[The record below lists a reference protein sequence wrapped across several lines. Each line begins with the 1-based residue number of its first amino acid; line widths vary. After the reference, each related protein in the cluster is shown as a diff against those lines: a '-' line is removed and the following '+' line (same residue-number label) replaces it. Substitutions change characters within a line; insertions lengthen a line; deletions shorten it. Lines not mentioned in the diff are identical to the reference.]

1 MEENGTLAVPT
12 SVKDRRKARKW
23 TQADLGERVGLST
36 TAIHNLEAGKNGF
49 TDKTLAAL
57 ATALECRPADLL
69 LPLNADEVSPD
80 NPESRLRSALLS
92 YGVDRSDLGRA
103 VSAVNL
109 FAQSL
114 REQPEPALL
123 DDQSSSSSRR
133 RAKAPSE

>member
-1 MEENGTLAVPT
+1 MEDEAIKLAVPT
-12 SVKDRRKARKW
+12 SVRDRRKARGW
-23 TQADLGERVGLST
+23 TQPELADRAGVST

-57 ATALECRPADLL
+57 AAALECRPADLL
-69 LPLNADEVSPD
+69 LPLNTDGPSTD
-80 NPESRLRSALLS
+80 PESRLRSALLS

-109 FAQSL
+109 FAQS
-114 REQPEPALL
+114 RDEQSEPSPP
-123 DDQSSSSSRR
+123 DDQSSSPSRR